1 MRRVGLFIPCFVNTI
16 YPKVGVA
23 TLRLLEFFD
32 YEVEY
37 PTTQTCCGQPFY
49 NSGFKNEAKELAKKF
64 FNEFKEYDFIVA
76 PSASCISMV
85 KIHYKNLLPKEEFEL
100 LSKKS
105 FEIVE
110 FIHDI
115 IKPKELPATFPYSI
129 ALHLSCHGL
138 RELELASANELN
150 IPYNNKVLN
159 LLKLVKDIKIKELP
173 FAQECC
179 GFGGTFS
186 VNESEVSIAMGKDK
200 IANFKKSK
208 ADFLVGY
215 DSSCLMHLASIKPN
229 LPIKH
234 VVQILASGL

>member
-1 MRRVGLFIPCFVNTI
+1 MAKVGLFIPCFVNTI
-16 YPKVGVA
+16 YPDVGVA
-23 TLRLLEFFD
+23 TLKLLKYFG
-32 YEVEY
+32 YEIEY
-37 PTTQTCCGQPFY
+37 PSNQTCCGQPFF
-49 NSGFKNEAKELAKKF
+49 NSGFMKEAKELAKKF
-64 FNEFKEYDFIVA
+64 FNEFHKYDFIVA

-85 KIHYKNLLPKEEFEL
+85 KIHYKKLLPKDEFEL

-110 FIHDI
+110 FLHDVV
-115 IKPKELPATFPYSI
+115 KVKELPSTFPHSI

-138 RELELASANELN
+138 RELELATPDELN
-150 IPYNNKVLN
+150 LPYNNKVLN
-159 LLKLVKDIKIKELP
+159 LLNLVKDITIKELP

-186 VNESEVSIAMGKDK
+186 VNESEISIAMGKDK
-200 IANFKKSK
+200 IANFKKSG